1 MFMLVNV
8 DDIIMIGTSD
18 PTLKVLVNINEII
31 VSLFDK
37 QYLNERDEMDLHMVF
52 ATLNDMIKR
61 KSNSDDNIERD
72 VDCNY

>member
-1 MFMLVNV
+1 MLVNV
-8 DDIIMIGTSD
+8 DDIIMSGTND

-37 QYLNERDEMDLHMVF
+37 QYLNERDEMDLHTVF

-61 KSNSDDNIERD
+61 KSNSDDNMERD

>member
-8 DDIIMIGTSD
+8 DDIIMSGTSD

-61 KSNSDDNIERD
+61 KSNSDDNMERD

>member
-1 MFMLVNV
+1 MHVNV
-8 DDIIMIGTSD
+8 EDIIMSEPHD

-31 VSLFDK
+31 TILFEK

>member
-1 MFMLVNV
+1 M
-8 DDIIMIGTSD
+8 SEPHD

-31 VSLFDK
+31 TILFEK

>member
-31 VSLFDK
+31 VSLFEK

-61 KSNSDDNIERD
+61 KSNSDDNMERD

>member
-1 MFMLVNV
+1 MLVNV
-8 DDIIMIGTSD
+8 DDIIMSGTND

>member
-1 MFMLVNV
+1 M
-8 DDIIMIGTSD
+8 SEPRD

-37 QYLNERDEMDLHMVF
+37 QYLSERDEMDLHMVF

-61 KSNSDDNIERD
+61 KSNSDDNMGRD
-72 VDCNY
+72 VNCDY

>member
-8 DDIIMIGTSD
+8 DDIIMSGTND

-37 QYLNERDEMDLHMVF
+37 QYLNERDEMDLHTVF

-61 KSNSDDNIERD
+61 KSNSDGNMERD

>member
-1 MFMLVNV
+1 MLVNV

>member
-1 MFMLVNV
+1 M
-8 DDIIMIGTSD
+8 SEPRD

-37 QYLNERDEMDLHMVF
+37 QYLSERDEMDLHMVF

-61 KSNSDDNIERD
+61 KSNSDDNMERD
-72 VDCNY
+72 VNCDY